1 MSCDENRLID
11 CLRKL
16 HYYYLYV
23 GDHLEID
30 SGDKSRMAMT
40 VELLL
45 LLLPMMDKGV
55 HAIAQVNATTT
66 MKMIM
71 MMWSR

>member
-1 MSCDENRLID
+1 
-11 CLRKL
+11 
-16 HYYYLYV
+16 
-23 GDHLEID
+23 
-30 SGDKSRMAMT
+30 MAMT
-40 VELLL
+40 VEF

>member
-1 MSCDENRLID
+1 
-11 CLRKL
+11 
-16 HYYYLYV
+16 
-23 GDHLEID
+23 
-30 SGDKSRMAMT
+30 MAMT
-40 VELLL
+40 VEL

-66 MKMIM
+66 MKMM